1 MEKEFYISMDKTK
14 MNVVFIH
21 DYLCNHSYWAKDR
34 SIEMVMKSME
44 NSLCFGA
51 FTTQGKQIAFARL
64 VTDYVVFAWLMD
76 VFVDDTFRGKGIGKK
91 LIEYILSLP
100 ELQNV
105 NGIGLRTSDAH
116 GLYQKFG
123 FKEIEDTNTWM
134 LRKKIVR

>member
-1 MEKEFYISMDKTK
+1 MENEFYISMDKTK